1 MCPNTIQNAFS
12 HTGSVEERYKRPF
25 YVSITF
31 HVAVF
36 LFVVFGG
43 YLLPRR
49 VIQIGTGIGGGT
61 GGNITTVGVV
71 DEFSGGAGMYKP
83 SITPVPPA
91 LKEKPEEN
99 KSKAILLPNT
109 VERRIKTI
117 PKPKTSQPPADTN
130 MIPTTPEPG
139 SGGAGG
145 YSGGSGGGIGS
156 GIGVSVGDGS
166 GGFGDNWYARLVER
180 RISDNWTYPPEGVHV
195 DIIYR
200 FYINAYGRILG
211 IQKIKSSGN
220 EALDYMAESA
230 IRAIKDLSPPPDEF
244 QGRLIQFSAHFVYP
258 PER

>member
-12 HTGSVEERYKRPF
+12 HTGSIEEKYKRSF
-25 YVSITF
+25 YVSIAV
-31 HVAVF
+31 HLAVF
-36 LFVVFGG
+36 LFLVFGG

-61 GGNITTVGVV
+61 GGDITTVGVV

-91 LKEKPEEN
+91 LKERPEEN
-99 KSKAILLPNT
+99 KSKAIPLPNT
-109 VERRIKTI
+109 VERRKKTI
-117 PKPKTSQPPADTN
+117 PQPKATQPPPDTN
-130 MIPTTPEPG
+130 IIPTTPEPG

-166 GGFGDNWYARLVER
+166 GGFGDHWYARMIES
-180 RISDNWTYPPEGVHV
+180 RISQNWTYPPEGVHV

-200 FYINAYGRILG
+200 FYINAYGRIQG
-211 IQKIKSSGN
+211 IQKMKSSGN

-244 QGRLIQFSAHFVYP
+244 GGRLIQFSAHFVYP